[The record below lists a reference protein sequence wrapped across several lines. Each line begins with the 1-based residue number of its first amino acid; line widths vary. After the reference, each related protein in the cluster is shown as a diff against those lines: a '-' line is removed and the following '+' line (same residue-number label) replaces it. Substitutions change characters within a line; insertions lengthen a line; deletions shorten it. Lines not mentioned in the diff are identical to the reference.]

1 MFVDGFIFP
10 GIYGVT
16 FPWRIFVTILPL
28 LIALVTLQFLV
39 PETDLHAPAPNGPL
53 PEGWWPS
60 QLKPASYSGGF
71 IGYAAAVSVHIL
83 ICIVV
88 IVFNLYHISS
98 CEEGKRRKLLSIAC
112 LYLLT
117 LSVLLI
123 VTNHP
128 GLAAYKITFLNFQ
141 GLYGGSYLSDPLDAI
156 IGLQV
161 IVPTV
166 FGIAA
171 VIFAA
176 TGAESLFV
184 DLDRDASA
192 LNERAFQAKIAVL
205 KRGFQCLSIV
215 LVSTTIA
222 AAVFFHLPARLYK
235 EDAAKIVTAYADEVT
250 VFWGAIFTLTLI
262 ATYAPQLFRLR
273 TLGNRHAQALKL
285 NAGHGGLPEWLSD
298 TALFGNFKNHL
309 ATLITLL
316 APLITGSLSTVI
328 PSLPI

>member
-1 MFVDGFIFP
+1 M
-10 GIYGVT
+10 T
-16 FPWRIFVTILPL
+16 FPWRIFVTIVPL

-39 PETDLHAPAPNGPL
+39 PETDLHAPMPKGPM
-53 PEGWWPS
+53 PEGWWSS
-60 QLKPASYSGGF
+60 QLKPTTYSGGF

-88 IVFNLYHISS
+88 IVFNLYHISNS
-98 CEEGKRRKLLSIAC
+98 EAGSQRKLLSIAC

-117 LSVLLI
+117 LAILLI

-128 GLAAYKITFLNFQ
+128 GLIAYKITFLNFQ
-141 GLYGGSYLSDPLDAI
+141 SFYAGSHLFEALGPM

-161 IVPTV
+161 IVPTI

-184 DLDRDASA
+184 DLDKDASA
-192 LNERAFQAKIAVL
+192 LNEQAFKAKIAIL

-222 AAVFFHLPARLYK
+222 AAVFFHLPARLYE

-250 VFWGAIFTLTLI
+250 IFWGAIFTLTLI
-262 ATYAPQLFRLR
+262 ATYAPHLFRLR
-273 TLGNRHAQALKL
+273 TLGNRHAEALKL
-285 NAGHGGLPEWLSD
+285 NADHSGLPEWLSD

-328 PSLPI
+328 QQLPV